1 MFHDRD
7 WEIPLLKQALQ
18 GDAFYI
24 GAVGSPRTQAKRL
37 LELRDSGVSPSRAAR
52 VNGPIGVVPSLRD
65 APSLATSTLAEIIR
79 DYENLSQ
86 NGLNLSGALLLAAGQ
101 GKRFEG
107 DDKLLAKVDGVPVLR
122 RTLDQLSQLRFKSRL
137 AVTPTLASNR
147 QDILTSAGWPVI
159 ENANAASGIS
169 SSLKL
174 GVQALAANRDLDSIL
189 VVLGDMPFVSE
200 SHIRDLYQALTSG
213 TLAVFSEN
221 DGTLTPPAVF
231 SREAISTLLTSSG
244 DKGAAALFRNLDN
257 VKSIPIAKA
266 EALDIDTRQDLS
278 RVEETLNG

>member
-1 MFHDRD
+1 M
-7 WEIPLLKQALQ
+7 
-18 GDAFYI
+18 
-24 GAVGSPRTQAKRL
+24 
-37 LELRDSGVSPSRAAR
+37 
-52 VNGPIGVVPSLRD
+52 
-65 APSLATSTLAEIIR
+65 
-79 DYENLSQ
+79 
-86 NGLNLSGALLLAAGQ
+86 
-101 GKRFEG
+101 
-107 DDKLLAKVDGVPVLR
+107 LR